1 MRVTSR
7 ADVLVAL
14 SLVVMFMLYMMLLDA
29 RVLRA
34 QETTMMDTTMMEETT
49 ILSESV
55 CAADEELV
63 DTVSGQDDL
72 RTEEFEIDGPEW
84 RFVSEA
90 TTNTDTSGSL
100 SVDALDDEGFTVV
113 GGFTFQTVFP
123 DDGLDTQSSGIID
136 GPGTFRLDIEANGV
150 DYEVSICQTPG
161 QGGGTNEDTDENT
174 DENEDT
180 NEDTDD
186 DGVIDNTI
194 PKKPL
199 PDTGGSTAL
208 MVGGSAL
215 LLLYGS
221 LVAWRLKTRER

>member
-1 MRVTSR
+1 MDKVKGKASV
-7 ADVLVAL
+7 AAILVLV
-14 SLVVMFMLYMMLLDA
+14 SLLVFYFVLLTA
-29 RVLRA
+29 RISSA
-34 QETTMMDTTMMEETT
+34 QETTMVDETT

-84 RFVSEA
+84 RFVSEV
-90 TTNTDTSGSL
+90 TTNTDTNGSL

-123 DDGLDTQSSGIID
+123 DDGSDTQSSGIID

-161 QGGGTNEDTDENT
+161 QGGGTNEDT
-174 DENEDT
+174 

-186 DGVIDNTI
+186 DGVIDDTI